1 MRSSPPSIGI
11 PSGEMSGGVGGG
23 LPSGIQMQASRQV
36 LASLPASRT
45 AATSP
50 VADVLLD
57 LGVYALSRSKREAL
71 ADKLVGLG
79 ISGDDLL
86 EVRDYL
92 AENISD
98 EAVARRTVVARI
110 IDADTLGEAV
120 DDLRRRKERLTTQAA
135 PTRSTEHYWG
145 FPSPHPSCAC
155 EGCEGRRRMG
165 YAEVRS

>member
-1 MRSSPPSIGI
+1 MRALPTVAASALHVV
-11 PSGEMSGGVGGG
+11 EGVGGG
-23 LPSGIQMQASRQV
+23 VSSGIQMQASRQV
-36 LASLPASRT
+36 LACLPASRT
-45 AATSP
+45 AADSP

-71 ADKLVGLG
+71 ATKLVGLG
-79 ISGDDLL
+79 ITGPDLFS
-86 EVRDYL
+86 VRDYL

-98 EAVARRTVVARI
+98 ETVARRTVVARV

-120 DDLRRRKERLTTQAA
+120 ADLRRRHERLTTQSA
-135 PTRSTEHYWG
+135 PSRSTEHYWG